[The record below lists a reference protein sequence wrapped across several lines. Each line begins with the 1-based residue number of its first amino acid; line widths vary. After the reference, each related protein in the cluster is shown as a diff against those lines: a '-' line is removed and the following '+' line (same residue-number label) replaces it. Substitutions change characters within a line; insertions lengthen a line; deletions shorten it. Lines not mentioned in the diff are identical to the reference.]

1 MSWLKRLNVSYAC
14 PIRRRRLSV
23 SHVAWPAR
31 LLCMVLTALLF
42 SAKMAYGSDYQ
53 IEVIVFKRTDEPTPT
68 HLEEPT
74 SSSTRHWPENMIS
87 IAPERGQSR
96 VPFLWSQAVLLDA
109 DPLSSIKETEQE
121 GNPVSSNP
129 VFLLASESRA
139 DLFKR
144 RIAQINPPTEAAGD
158 HPDKVQEQL
167 PGSVW
172 EHYQRSRRILHVS
185 GTPAKSYEEQQGILK
200 TLNRSI
206 LQHRV
211 VAIEYQSLGKPAS
224 RREIEPY
231 AVLFYQ
237 SSLYIIAAEA
247 SNSTTLRH
255 WKLDRFLSA
264 EALDRWFQP
273 DDTFDL
279 SEYVGKSLGIFS
291 QQEGLEEFQ
300 IRISAYAAP
309 WVLEDP
315 WHADQTVER
324 LDDGAVL
331 LTVKATHELE
341 VIPRVLAL
349 GGEAELISPVVTRK
363 RLAEIASKLKAIYD
377 SCD

>member
-1 MSWLKRLNVSYAC
+1 MARNEQL
-14 PIRRRRLSV
+14 IRQ
-23 SHVAWPAR
+23 HK
-31 LLCMVLTALLF
+31 LLQVLERSRFGKT
-42 SAKMAYGSDYQ
+42 
-53 IEVIVFKRTDEPTPT
+53 
-68 HLEEPT
+68 LEEIRDDLVEELGLT
-74 SSSTRHWPENMIS
+74 SLHTRSVRRDIEALQAAGFHLDSEQLD
-87 IAPERGQSR
+87 RGRVWKLGTKSR
-96 VPFLWSQAVLLDA
+96 TPYEITVSA
-109 DPLSSIKETEQE
+109 TE
-121 GNPVSSNP
+121 
-129 VFLLASESRA
+129 LLALSLGR
-139 DLFKR
+139 DLLL
-144 RIAQINPPTEAAGD
+144 PLAGTPFWQGIETFW
-158 HPDKVQEQL
+158 HKVQEQL